1 MWSFFKTRKEYL
13 QTFLWLKLVV
23 SLVLSWFLGSHEFP
37 NEFAS
42 KEIVSLSLGIKSKEL
57 DRALSLENK
66 KTSQR
71 E

>member
-1 MWSFFKTRKEYL
+1 M
-13 QTFLWLKLVV
+13 QTFLWLKVVV
-23 SLVLSWFLGSHEFP
+23 SLVLSWFLGSHKFP
-37 NEFAS
+37 DEFAS